1 VDPQQLKDVKRALGR
16 RLAAWRKTRGLIQ
29 DDVAR
34 LVHSTR
40 STVAGVER
48 GEQVVDRVFWVQCE
62 SLLQAGGELIA
73 GYDEYRS
80 FEIRHREEK
89 TEAARHARWGAVL
102 DHRTISEASSPSRD
116 SSHDSPFVPTAGV
129 ASKDS
134 VLVEDPRGAYVEVRE
149 AIMIAARETSEHA
162 MDTGARAVS
171 DLSIEQL
178 RDDAIEIA
186 RGFGQLTPA
195 VTINEALRVRGLA
208 VEALERTRRPG
219 QQHELYLITAQAA
232 ALLASAAA
240 DLGLWSPAMQYA
252 RAADTYG
259 EIIGHAGA
267 RAYARGM
274 QATIAYWTG
283 RYEEA
288 VRYASAAVDIAP
300 PGVARVRAQCVLAR
314 AWAHRGAVNEVRAA
328 LTSADDARSQ
338 DGSDV
343 LHDVI
348 GGEFGFT
355 ASQQAR
361 CASTAWLQVNRPEE
375 ATAAATQALRLA
387 AKQGGPPWSTVEG
400 EARIDLATCHL
411 SNRRL
416 DAAQDTLTPLW
427 STPPEWRRTG
437 LLGRLDRMRDMLT
450 TDPWYQVPQA
460 RQLAER
466 AGSFV
471 AARPTPP
478 ALPSV

>member
-1 VDPQQLKDVKRALGR
+1 MDPQQLKDVKRALGR

-34 LVHSTR
+34 LVNSTR

-89 TEAARHARWGAVL
+89 ADAALHARWGTVL
-102 DHRTISEASSPSRD
+102 DHQTITEASSPSRLPD
-116 SSHDSPFVPTAGV
+116 PDRLLPTTG
-129 ASKDS
+129 ASTGDS
-134 VLVEDPRGAYVEVRE
+134 VLVQDPGEAYVGARQ
-149 AIMIAARETSEHA
+149 AIMIAARETSKHA
-162 MDTGARAVS
+162 MDAGARAVS
-171 DLSIEQL
+171 DLTIEQL
-178 RDDAIEIA
+178 RDDAIGIA

-195 VTINEALRVRGLA
+195 ATINEALRVRGLA

-259 EIIGHAGA
+259 EIIGHHGV

-288 VRYASAAVDIAP
+288 VRYAAAAVDIAP
-300 PGVARVRAQCVLAR
+300 PGVAHVRAQYVLAR

-338 DGSDV
+338 DGNDV

-361 CASTAWLQVNRPEE
+361 CASTAWLRVNKPEE
-375 ATAAATQALRLA
+375 ATTAATQALRLA
-387 AKQGGPPWSTVEG
+387 ATPRGMPWSTVEG
-400 EARIDLATCHL
+400 EARIDLAMCHL
-411 SNRRL
+411 STRQL

-437 LLGRLDRMRDMLT
+437 LLGRLDRMQELLT

-466 AGSFV
+466 AESFV

-478 ALPSV
+478 ALPTG